1 MGRSIAS
8 SFSSD
13 ALANALGLRHTGK
26 AQAITRID
34 SLDEAGPGSL
44 CFAKNLTYALQAP
57 PNVILITSS
66 DCRPSDGSTTVL
78 DAIQPPRLE
87 FAKAL
92 ALIEARAGFVWSEA
106 EPDIH
111 PTAVVG
117 KNVVLGKGVR
127 IGAYS
132 RIYHNVVIGD
142 EVIIGERCVIKSGA
156 VIGEEGFGFE
166 RDESGK
172 AIRLPHVGSVLIGND
187 VEIGSLTTVC
197 RGTLKNTFVA
207 DGAKIDDHVHIAHNV
222 YVGRDALVIACAE
235 ISGGVHIGDRAWIA
249 PNAAVL
255 NQIRIG
261 ADSTVGLGAVVI
273 KHVEAGSTVAGSPA
287 KPLAKR
293 SE

>member
-1 MGRSIAS
+1 MGRSITS
-8 SFSSD
+8 SVSSL
-13 ALANALGLRHTGK
+13 ALANALGLRHAGK
-26 AQAITRID
+26 EQAIKRID

-44 CFAKNLTYALQAP
+44 CFAKNLAYARQAP
-57 PNVILITSS
+57 PGVILIASAENG
-66 DCRPSDGSTTVL
+66 PVEGSTTL
-78 DAIQPPRLE
+78 LNAIDPARLE
-87 FAKAL
+87 FARAL
-92 ALIEARAGFVWSEA
+92 VWIETQVGFDWSA
-106 EPDIH
+106 TEPDIH

-127 IGAYS
+127 IGS
-132 RIYHNVVIGD
+132 HTRIYHNVVIGD

-166 RDESGK
+166 REQSGK

-222 YVGRDALVIACAE
+222 YVGQDAMVIACAE
-235 ISGGVHIGDRAWIA
+235 VSGGVHIGDRAWIA

-293 SE
+293 PG